1 MIRITTLLY
10 CLIFLNIV
18 VSSQTIDQIVAVVGD
33 EIVLYSDI
41 ESQIIQ
47 YKSQGNYSSE
57 MRCDVIEDLLKQSI
71 LIHYAKL
78 DSIEVMKDEI
88 DSEVEKRYK
97 YFEDQLGSQL
107 KVESYFD
114 KSIIEIK
121 SELFNV
127 IENQMFVQR
136 MQNQI
141 VSDIKLTPAE
151 IQKIF
156 DQLNSDDIPIIP
168 EQVEISQ
175 IVVTPEITEEQ
186 TQSIKDKLN
195 SYRERVYAGEDF
207 KTLAILYSDD
217 IVSAKNGGELG
228 YVNRGDLVPEFER
241 AAFKLKEGEVSEIV
255 ITKFGMHI
263 IQLIDRKGE
272 QINVRHILVKPKP
285 NSYSKQQASEKIN
298 EIFNKI
304 NLNEIT
310 FNEAVQLYSDHPSK
324 NNKGLV
330 TNPMDMSTLLVLND
344 LPALLKSKLSRVNK
358 GEILNVGYIDGIE
371 NDFAYRIFKINNK
384 IEEHKATFQNDFT
397 TINNIATNF
406 KRDLIIEEW
415 IRDQASK
422 TFIKI
427 DNNLINCSFK
437 NYWIKK

>member
-1 MIRITTLLY
+1 MIRITTFLY
-10 CLIFLNIV
+10 CLLFLNIV
-18 VSSQTIDQIVAVVGD
+18 VSSQTIDQVVAVVGD

-41 ESQIIQ
+41 ESQIVQ

-57 MRCDVIEDLLKQSI
+57 MKCVVIEDLLKQSI

-78 DSIEVMKDEI
+78 DSIEVTKDEI

-97 YFEDQLGSQL
+97 YFEDQLGSQF

-114 KSIIEIK
+114 KSINEIK
-121 SELFNV
+121 SELSNV
-127 IENQMFVQR
+127 IENQMFVQK
-136 MQNQI
+136 MQNKI

-151 IQKIF
+151 VQKIF
-156 DQLNSDDIPIIP
+156 DQLNSDDIPIIS

-175 IVVTPEITEEQ
+175 IVVTPEISEEQ
-186 TQSIKDKLN
+186 TQKIKDKLN
-195 SYRERVYAGEDF
+195 LYRERVYAGEDF

-255 ITKFGMHI
+255 VTKFGMHI

-272 QINVRHILVKPKP
+272 QINARHILLKPKP
-285 NSYSKQQASEKIN
+285 NSYSKQQANEKIN

-310 FNEAVQLYSDHPSK
+310 FNEAVKLYSDHPSK

-330 TNPMDMSTLLVLND
+330 ANPMDMSTLLTSND
-344 LPALLKSKLSRVNK
+344 LPPLLKSKLSRVNK
-358 GEILNVGYIDGIE
+358 GDILNVGYIDGIE

-384 IEEHKATFQNDFT
+384 IEEHKATFENDFT
-397 TINNIATNF
+397 IINNIATTF
-406 KRDLIIEEW
+406 KRDQIIEQW
-415 IRDQASK
+415 IRDQTSK

-427 DNNLINCSFK
+427 NNNVINCSFK
-437 NYWIKK
+437 NYWTKK

>member
-1 MIRITTLLY
+1 MIRITTFLY
-10 CLIFLNIV
+10 CLLFLNIV
-18 VSSQTIDQIVAVVGD
+18 VSSQTIDQVVAVVGD

-41 ESQIIQ
+41 ESQIVQ

-57 MRCDVIEDLLKQSI
+57 MKCVVIEDLLKQSI

-78 DSIEVMKDEI
+78 DSIEVTKDEI

-97 YFEDQLGSQL
+97 YFEDQLGSQF

-114 KSIIEIK
+114 KSINEIK
-121 SELFNV
+121 SELSNV
-127 IENQMFVQR
+127 IENQMFVQK
-136 MQNQI
+136 MQNKI

-151 IQKIF
+151 VQKIF
-156 DQLNSDDIPIIP
+156 DQLNSDDIPIIS

-175 IVVTPEITEEQ
+175 IVVTPEISEEQ
-186 TQSIKDKLN
+186 TQKIKDKLN
-195 SYRERVYAGEDF
+195 LYRERVYAGEDF

-255 ITKFGMHI
+255 VTKFGMHI

-272 QINVRHILVKPKP
+272 QINARHILLKPKP
-285 NSYSKQQASEKIN
+285 NSYSKQQANEKIN

-310 FNEAVQLYSDHPSK
+310 FNEAVKLYSDHPSK

-330 TNPMDMSTLLVLND
+330 ANPMDMSTLLTSND
-344 LPALLKSKLSRVNK
+344 LPPLLKSKLSRVNK
-358 GEILNVGYIDGIE
+358 GDILNVGYIDGIE

-384 IEEHKATFQNDFT
+384 IEEHKATFENDFT
-397 TINNIATNF
+397 TINNIATTF
-406 KRDLIIEEW
+406 KRDQIIEQW
-415 IRDQASK
+415 IRDQTSK

-427 DNNLINCSFK
+427 NNNVINCSFK
-437 NYWIKK
+437 NYWTKK

>member
-1 MIRITTLLY
+1 MIRIITFLY
-10 CLIFLNIV
+10 CLLFLNV
-18 VSSQTIDQIVAVVGD
+18 MVSSQTIDQVVAVVGD

-57 MRCDVIEDLLKQSI
+57 MKCVVIEDLLKQSI

-78 DSIEVMKDEI
+78 DSIEVTKDEI

-121 SELFNV
+121 SELSNV

-136 MQNQI
+136 MQNKI

-151 IQKIF
+151 VQKIF
-156 DQLNSDDIPIIP
+156 DQLNSDDIPVIP
-168 EQVEISQ
+168 EQLEISQ
-175 IVVTPEITEEQ
+175 IVVTPEVSEKQ

-195 SYRERVYAGEDF
+195 LYRERVYAGEDF

-217 IVSAKNGGELG
+217 IVSSKNGGELG

-241 AAFKLKEGEVSEIV
+241 AAFKLKEGEISEIV
-255 ITKFGMHI
+255 VTKFGMHI

-272 QINVRHILVKPKP
+272 QINVRHILLKPKP
-285 NSYSKQQASEKIN
+285 NSYSKQQANEKIN

-304 NLNEIT
+304 NLNEIS
-310 FNEAVQLYSDHPSK
+310 FNEAVKLYSDHPSK
-324 NNKGLV
+324 NNKGLI

-344 LPALLKSKLSRVNK
+344 LPPLLKSKLTRVNK
-358 GEILNVGYIDGIE
+358 GDILNVGYIDGIE

-384 IEEHKATFQNDFT
+384 IDEHKATFENDFT
-397 TINNIATNF
+397 TINNIATTF
-406 KRDLIIEEW
+406 KRDQIIEEW
-415 IRDQASK
+415 IRDQILK

-437 NYWIKK
+437 NYWTKK

>member
-10 CLIFLNIV
+10 CLLFLNLI

-71 LIHYAKL
+71 LIHYARL
-78 DSIEVMKDEI
+78 DSIEVTKDEI

-136 MQNQI
+136 MQNKI

-156 DQLNSDDIPIIP
+156 DQLNSDDVPIIP

-175 IVVTPEITEEQ
+175 IVITPEITEEQ

-344 LPALLKSKLSRVNK
+344 LPPLLKSKLNRVNK

-384 IEEHKATFQNDFT
+384 IEEHKATFENDFT
-397 TINNIATNF
+397 TINNIATTF
-406 KRDLIIEEW
+406 KRDQIIEEW
-415 IRDQASK
+415 IRDKASK
-422 TFIKI
+422 TYIKI

>member
-1 MIRITTLLY
+1 MIRIILLF
-10 CLIFLNIV
+10 CLCSISLEV
-18 VSSQTIDQIVAVVGD
+18 TSQTIDKVVAVVGD

-47 YKSQGNYSSE
+47 YAGQGNYSSD
-57 MRCDVIEDLLKQSI
+57 MRCVVIEDLLKQSI

-78 DSIEVMKDEI
+78 DSIEVSKDEI

-107 KVESYFD
+107 KVELYFD

-127 IENQMFVQR
+127 IENQMFVQK
-136 MQNQI
+136 MQSKI

-151 IQKIF
+151 VQKIF

-168 EQVEISQ
+168 QQIEISQ
-175 IVVTPEITEEQ
+175 IVITPEITEEQ

-195 SYRERVYAGEDF
+195 SYRERVYEGEDF

-217 IVSAKNGGELG
+217 ITSAKNGGELG

-241 AAFKLKEGEVSEIV
+241 AAFKLKKGEVSEIV
-255 ITKFGMHI
+255 VTKFGMHI

-272 QINVRHILVKPKP
+272 QINVRHILIKPKP
-285 NSYSKQQASEKIN
+285 NSYSKQQANEKIN

-310 FNEAVQLYSDHPSK
+310 FEEAVQQFSDHPSK

-330 TNPMDMSTLLVLND
+330 TNPTNMSTLLVLND
-344 LPALLKSKLSRVNK
+344 LPPFLKSKLSTVK
-358 GEILNVGYIDGIE
+358 KDEILNVGYIDVME

-384 IEEHKATFQNDFT
+384 VEEHRATFENDFT
-397 TINNIATNF
+397 TINNIATTF
-406 KRDLIIEEW
+406 KREQIIENW
-415 IRDQASK
+415 IRNYIKK

-427 DNNLINCSFK
+427 DDDIINCNFK
-437 NYWIKK
+437 NYWLKK

>member
-1 MIRITTLLY
+1 M
-10 CLIFLNIV
+10 
-18 VSSQTIDQIVAVVGD
+18 VSSQTIDQVVAVVGD

-57 MRCDVIEDLLKQSI
+57 MKCVVIEDLLKQSI

-78 DSIEVMKDEI
+78 DSIEVTKDEI

-121 SELFNV
+121 SELSNV

-136 MQNQI
+136 MQNKI

-151 IQKIF
+151 VQKIF
-156 DQLNSDDIPIIP
+156 DQLNSDDIPVIP
-168 EQVEISQ
+168 EQLEISQ
-175 IVVTPEITEEQ
+175 IVVTPEVSEKQ

-195 SYRERVYAGEDF
+195 LYRERVYAGEDF

-217 IVSAKNGGELG
+217 IVSSKNGGELG

-241 AAFKLKEGEVSEIV
+241 AAFKLKEGEISEIV
-255 ITKFGMHI
+255 VTKFGMHI

-272 QINVRHILVKPKP
+272 QINVRHILLKPKP
-285 NSYSKQQASEKIN
+285 NSYSKQQANEKIN

-304 NLNEIT
+304 NLNEIS
-310 FNEAVQLYSDHPSK
+310 FNEAVKLYSDHPSK
-324 NNKGLV
+324 NNKGLI

-344 LPALLKSKLSRVNK
+344 LPPLLKSKLTRVNK
-358 GEILNVGYIDGIE
+358 GDILNVGYIDGIE

-384 IEEHKATFQNDFT
+384 IDEHKATFENDFT
-397 TINNIATNF
+397 TINNIATTF
-406 KRDLIIEEW
+406 KRDQIIEEW
-415 IRDQASK
+415 IRDQILK

-437 NYWIKK
+437 NYWTKK

>member
-1 MIRITTLLY
+1 MIRIITFLY
-10 CLIFLNIV
+10 CLLFLNIK
-18 VSSQTIDQIVAVVGD
+18 VSSQTIDQVVAVVGD

-57 MRCDVIEDLLKQSI
+57 MKCVVIEDLLKQSI

-78 DSIEVMKDEI
+78 DSIEVTKDEI

-121 SELFNV
+121 SELSNV

-136 MQNQI
+136 MQNKI

-151 IQKIF
+151 VQKIF

-168 EQVEISQ
+168 EQLEISQ
-175 IVVTPEITEEQ
+175 IVVTPEVSEEQ

-195 SYRERVYAGEDF
+195 LYRERVYAGEDF

-217 IVSAKNGGELG
+217 IVSSKNGGELG

-241 AAFKLKEGEVSEIV
+241 AAFKLKEGEISEIV
-255 ITKFGMHI
+255 VTKFGMHI

-272 QINVRHILVKPKP
+272 QINVRHILLKPKP
-285 NSYSKQQASEKIN
+285 NSYSKQQANEKIN

-304 NLNEIT
+304 NLNEIS
-310 FNEAVQLYSDHPSK
+310 FNEAVKLYSDHPSK
-324 NNKGLV
+324 NNKGLI

-344 LPALLKSKLSRVNK
+344 LPPLLKSKLTRVNK
-358 GEILNVGYIDGIE
+358 GDILNVGYIDGIE

-384 IEEHKATFQNDFT
+384 IDEHKATFENDFT
-397 TINNIATNF
+397 TINNIATTF
-406 KRDLIIEEW
+406 KRDQIIEEW
-415 IRDQASK
+415 IRDQILK

-437 NYWIKK
+437 NYWTKK

>member
-10 CLIFLNIV
+10 CLLFLNLI

-71 LIHYAKL
+71 LIHYARL
-78 DSIEVMKDEI
+78 DSIEVTKDEI

-136 MQNQI
+136 MQNKI

-156 DQLNSDDIPIIP
+156 DQLNSDDVPIIP

-175 IVVTPEITEEQ
+175 IVITPEITEEQ

-298 EIFNKI
+298 EIYNKI

-344 LPALLKSKLSRVNK
+344 LPPLLKSKLNRVNK

-384 IEEHKATFQNDFT
+384 IEEHKATFENDFT
-397 TINNIATNF
+397 TINNIATTF
-406 KRDLIIEEW
+406 KRDQIIEEW
-415 IRDQASK
+415 IRDKASK
-422 TFIKI
+422 TYIKI

>member
-1 MIRITTLLY
+1 MIRITTFLY
-10 CLIFLNIV
+10 CFLFINIV
-18 VSSQTIDQIVAVVGD
+18 VSSQTIDQVVAVVGD

-57 MRCDVIEDLLKQSI
+57 MKCVVIEDLLKQSI

-78 DSIEVMKDEI
+78 DSIEVTKDEI

-121 SELFNV
+121 SELSNV

-136 MQNQI
+136 MQNKI

-151 IQKIF
+151 VQKIF

-175 IVVTPEITEEQ
+175 IVVTPEISEEQ

-195 SYRERVYAGEDF
+195 LYRERVYAGEDF

-228 YVNRGDLVPEFER
+228 YVNRGELVPEFER

-255 ITKFGMHI
+255 VTKFGMHI

-285 NSYSKQQASEKIN
+285 NSYSKQQANEKIN

-310 FNEAVQLYSDHPSK
+310 FNEAVKLYSDHPSK

-330 TNPMDMSTLLVLND
+330 TNPMDMSTLLVSND
-344 LPALLKSKLSRVNK
+344 LPPLLKSKLSRVSK
-358 GEILNVGYIDGIE
+358 GDILNVGYIDGIE

-384 IEEHKATFQNDFT
+384 IDEHKATFENDFT
-397 TINNIATNF
+397 TINNIATTF
-406 KRDLIIEEW
+406 KSDQIIEEW
-415 IRDQASK
+415 IQHQKSK

-427 DNNLINCSFK
+427 DDNLINCSFK
-437 NYWIKK
+437 NYWTKK

>member
-1 MIRITTLLY
+1 MIRIILLY
-10 CLIFLNIV
+10 CLFSISLEV
-18 VSSQTIDQIVAVVGD
+18 TSQTIDKVVAVIGD

-47 YKSQGNYSSE
+47 YAGQGNYSSE
-57 MRCDVIEDLLKQSI
+57 MRCVVIEDLLKQSI

-78 DSIEVMKDEI
+78 DSIEVNKDEI

-136 MQNQI
+136 MQNKI

-151 IQKIF
+151 VQKIF

-168 EQVEISQ
+168 EQLEISQ

-186 TQSIKDKLN
+186 IQSIKDKLN
-195 SYRERVYAGEDF
+195 SYRERVYEGEDF

-217 IVSAKNGGELG
+217 ITSAKNGGELG

-241 AAFKLKEGEVSEIV
+241 AAFKLKKGEVSEIV
-255 ITKFGMHI
+255 VTKFGMHI

-272 QINVRHILVKPKP
+272 QINVRHILIKPKP
-285 NSYSKQQASEKIN
+285 NSYSKQQANEKIN

-310 FNEAVQLYSDHPSK
+310 FDEAVQQYSDHPSK

-330 TNPMDMSTLLVLND
+330 TNPTNMSTLLVLND
-344 LPALLKSKLSRVNK
+344 LPPFLKSKLSTVK
-358 GEILNVGYIDGIE
+358 KDEILNVGYIDVME

-384 IEEHKATFQNDFT
+384 IDEHRATFENDFT
-397 TINNIATNF
+397 TINNIATTF
-406 KRDLIIEEW
+406 KREQIIENW
-415 IRDQASK
+415 IRNYIKK

-427 DNNLINCSFK
+427 DDDIINCNFK
-437 NYWIKK
+437 NYWLKK

>member
-1 MIRITTLLY
+1 MIRITTFLY
-10 CLIFLNIV
+10 CFLFINIV
-18 VSSQTIDQIVAVVGD
+18 VSSQTIDQVVAVVGD

-57 MRCDVIEDLLKQSI
+57 MKCVVIEDLLKQSI

-78 DSIEVMKDEI
+78 DSIEVTKDEI

-121 SELFNV
+121 SELSNV

-136 MQNQI
+136 MQNKI

-151 IQKIF
+151 VQKIF

-175 IVVTPEITEEQ
+175 IVVTPEISEEQ

-195 SYRERVYAGEDF
+195 LYRERVYAGEDF

-228 YVNRGDLVPEFER
+228 YVNRGELVPEFER

-255 ITKFGMHI
+255 VTKFGMHI

-285 NSYSKQQASEKIN
+285 NSYSKQQANEKIN

-310 FNEAVQLYSDHPSK
+310 FNEAVKLYSDHPSK

-330 TNPMDMSTLLVLND
+330 TNPMDMSTLLVSND
-344 LPALLKSKLSRVNK
+344 LPPLLKSKLSRVSK
-358 GEILNVGYIDGIE
+358 GDILNVGYIDGIE

-384 IEEHKATFQNDFT
+384 IDEHKATFENDFT
-397 TINNIATNF
+397 TINNIATTF
-406 KRDLIIEEW
+406 KSDQIIEEW
-415 IRDQASK
+415 IQDQKSK

-427 DNNLINCSFK
+427 DDNLINCSFK
-437 NYWIKK
+437 NYWTKK

>member
-1 MIRITTLLY
+1 MIRIIIILY
-10 CLIFLNIV
+10 FFLSFSLV
-18 VSSQTIDQIVAVVGD
+18 VSSQTIDKVVAVVGD
-33 EIVLYSDI
+33 EIILYSDI
-41 ESQIIQ
+41 ESQIVQ
-47 YKSQGNYSSE
+47 YASQASFSSNI
-57 MRCDVIEDLLKQSI
+57 RCDVIEDLLKQSI

-78 DSIEVMKDEI
+78 DSIEVTKDEI
-88 DSEVEKRYK
+88 QSEVDKRYN

-136 MQNQI
+136 MQNKI
-141 VSDIKLTPAE
+141 ASDIKLTPAE
-151 IQKIF
+151 VQKIF
-156 DQLNSDDIPIIP
+156 DQLSSDKIPIIP
-168 EQVEISQ
+168 QQIEISQ
-175 IVVTPEITEEQ
+175 IVITPEITEEQ

-195 SYRERVYAGEDF
+195 SYRERVYEGEDF

-217 IVSAKNGGELG
+217 ITSAKNGGELG

-241 AAFKLKEGEVSEIV
+241 AAFKLKKGEVSEIV
-255 ITKFGMHI
+255 VTKFGMHI

-272 QINVRHILVKPKP
+272 QINVRHILIKPKP
-285 NSYSKQQASEKIN
+285 NSYSKQQANEKIN

-310 FNEAVQLYSDHPSK
+310 FEEAVQQFSDHPSK

-330 TNPMDMSTLLVLND
+330 TNPTTMSSLLVLND
-344 LPALLKSKLSRVNK
+344 LPPFLKSKLSTVK
-358 GEILNVGYIDGIE
+358 KDEILNVGYIDVME

-384 IEEHKATFQNDFT
+384 VEEHRATFENDFT
-397 TINNIATNF
+397 TINNIATTF
-406 KRDLIIEEW
+406 KREQIIENW
-415 IRDQASK
+415 IRNYIKK

-427 DNNLINCSFK
+427 DDDIINCNFK
-437 NYWIKK
+437 NYWLKK

>member
-10 CLIFLNIV
+10 CLLFLNLI

-71 LIHYAKL
+71 LIHYARL
-78 DSIEVMKDEI
+78 DSIEVTKDEI

-136 MQNQI
+136 MQNNI

-156 DQLNSDDIPIIP
+156 DQLNSDDVPIIP

-175 IVVTPEITEEQ
+175 IVITPEITEEQ

-344 LPALLKSKLSRVNK
+344 LPPLLKSKLNRVNK

-384 IEEHKATFQNDFT
+384 IEEHKATFENDFT
-397 TINNIATNF
+397 TINNIATTF
-406 KRDLIIEEW
+406 KRDQIIEEW
-415 IRDQASK
+415 IRDKASK
-422 TFIKI
+422 TYIKI

>member
-127 IENQMFVQR
+127 IENQMFVQS
-136 MQNQI
+136 MQNKI

-151 IQKIF
+151 VQKIF

>member
-1 MIRITTLLY
+1 MIRIILLY
-10 CLIFLNIV
+10 CLCLISLEV
-18 VSSQTIDQIVAVVGD
+18 TSQTIDKVVAVVGD

-47 YKSQGNYSSE
+47 YAGQGNYSSD
-57 MRCDVIEDLLKQSI
+57 MRCVVIEDLLKQSI

-78 DSIEVMKDEI
+78 DSIEVSKDEI

-107 KVESYFD
+107 KVELYFD
-114 KSIIEIK
+114 KSIVEIK

-127 IENQMFVQR
+127 IENQMFVQK
-136 MQNQI
+136 MQSKI

-151 IQKIF
+151 VQKIF

-168 EQVEISQ
+168 QQIEISQ
-175 IVVTPEITEEQ
+175 IVITPEITEEQ

-195 SYRERVYAGEDF
+195 SYRERVYEGEDF

-217 IVSAKNGGELG
+217 ITTAKNGGELG

-241 AAFKLKEGEVSEIV
+241 AAFKLKKGEVSEIV
-255 ITKFGMHI
+255 VTKFGMHI

-272 QINVRHILVKPKP
+272 QINVRHILIKPKP
-285 NSYSKQQASEKIN
+285 NSYSKQQANEKIN

-310 FNEAVQLYSDHPSK
+310 FEEAVQQFSDHPSK
-324 NNKGLV
+324 NNKGLI
-330 TNPMDMSTLLVLND
+330 TNPTNMSTLLVLND
-344 LPALLKSKLSRVNK
+344 LPPFLKSKLSTVK
-358 GEILNVGYIDGIE
+358 KDEILNVGYIDVME

-384 IEEHKATFQNDFT
+384 VEEHRATFENDFT
-397 TINNIATNF
+397 TINNIATTF
-406 KRDLIIEEW
+406 KREQIIENW
-415 IRDQASK
+415 IKNYIKK

-427 DNNLINCSFK
+427 DDDIINCNFK
-437 NYWIKK
+437 NYWLKK

>member
-1 MIRITTLLY
+1 MIRIFLLC
-10 CLIFLNIV
+10 CLCSISLEV
-18 VSSQTIDQIVAVVGD
+18 TSQTIDKVVAVVGD

-47 YKSQGNYSSE
+47 YAGQGNYSSD
-57 MRCDVIEDLLKQSI
+57 MRCVVIEDLLKQSI

-78 DSIEVMKDEI
+78 DSIEVTKDEI
-88 DSEVEKRYK
+88 QSEVEKRYK

-127 IENQMFVQR
+127 IENQMFVQK
-136 MQNQI
+136 MQSKI

-151 IQKIF
+151 VQKIF

-168 EQVEISQ
+168 QQIEISQ
-175 IVVTPEITEEQ
+175 IVITPEITEEQ

-195 SYRERVYAGEDF
+195 SYRERVYEGEDF

-217 IVSAKNGGELG
+217 ITSAKNGGELG

-241 AAFKLKEGEVSEIV
+241 AAFKLKKGEVSEIV
-255 ITKFGMHI
+255 VTKFGMHI

-272 QINVRHILVKPKP
+272 QINVRHILIKQKP
-285 NSYSKQQASEKIN
+285 NSYAKQQANEKIN
-298 EIFNKI
+298 DIFNKI

-310 FNEAVQLYSDHPSK
+310 FDEAVQLYSDHPSK
-324 NNKGLV
+324 NNNGLV
-330 TNPMDMSTLLVLND
+330 TNPTNMSTLLDLND
-344 LPALLKSKLSRVNK
+344 LPPFLKSKLSKVNK
-358 GEILNVGYIDGIE
+358 DDILNVGYVDIME
-371 NDFAYRIFKINNK
+371 NDLAYRIFKINNK
-384 IEEHKATFQNDFT
+384 IEEHSATFENDFT
-397 TINNIATNF
+397 IINNIATSY
-406 KRDLIIEEW
+406 KREQIIEDW
-415 IRDQASK
+415 IRNIIKK

-427 DNNLINCSFK
+427 DEDIINCNLK
-437 NYWIKK
+437 NYWLKK

>member
-1 MIRITTLLY
+1 MIRIILLY
-10 CLIFLNIV
+10 CLCLISLEV
-18 VSSQTIDQIVAVVGD
+18 TSQTIDKVVAVVGD

-47 YKSQGNYSSE
+47 YAGQGNYSSD
-57 MRCDVIEDLLKQSI
+57 MRCVVIEDLLKQSI

-78 DSIEVMKDEI
+78 DSIEVSKDEI

-107 KVESYFD
+107 KVELYFD
-114 KSIIEIK
+114 KSIVEIK

-127 IENQMFVQR
+127 IENQMFVQK
-136 MQNQI
+136 MQSKI

-151 IQKIF
+151 VQKIF

-168 EQVEISQ
+168 QQIEISQ
-175 IVVTPEITEEQ
+175 IVITPEITEEQ

-195 SYRERVYAGEDF
+195 SYRERVYEGEDF

-217 IVSAKNGGELG
+217 ITTAKNGGELG

-241 AAFKLKEGEVSEIV
+241 AAFKLKKGEVSEIV
-255 ITKFGMHI
+255 VTKFGMHI

-272 QINVRHILVKPKP
+272 QINVRHILIKPKP
-285 NSYSKQQASEKIN
+285 NSYSKQQANEKIN

-310 FNEAVQLYSDHPSK
+310 FEEAVQQFSDHPSK

-330 TNPMDMSTLLVLND
+330 TNPTNMSTLLVLND
-344 LPALLKSKLSRVNK
+344 LPPFLKSKLSTVK
-358 GEILNVGYIDGIE
+358 KDEILNVGYIDVME

-384 IEEHKATFQNDFT
+384 VEEHRATFENDFT
-397 TINNIATNF
+397 TINNIATTF
-406 KRDLIIEEW
+406 KREQIIENW
-415 IRDQASK
+415 IKNYIKK

-427 DNNLINCSFK
+427 DDDIINCNFK
-437 NYWIKK
+437 NYWLKK

>member
-1 MIRITTLLY
+1 MIRIILLY
-10 CLIFLNIV
+10 CLFSISLEV
-18 VSSQTIDQIVAVVGD
+18 TSQTIDKVVAVIGD

-47 YKSQGNYSSE
+47 YAGQGNYSSE
-57 MRCDVIEDLLKQSI
+57 MRCVVIEDLLKQSI

-78 DSIEVMKDEI
+78 DSIEVNKDEI

-107 KVESYFD
+107 KVELYFD

-127 IENQMFVQR
+127 IENQMFVQS
-136 MQNQI
+136 MQNKI

-151 IQKIF
+151 VQKIF

-168 EQVEISQ
+168 EQLEISQ

-186 TQSIKDKLN
+186 IQSIKDKLN
-195 SYRERVYAGEDF
+195 SYRERVYEGEDF

-217 IVSAKNGGELG
+217 ITSAKNGGELG

-241 AAFKLKEGEVSEIV
+241 AAFKLKKGEVSEIV
-255 ITKFGMHI
+255 VTKFGMHI

-272 QINVRHILVKPKP
+272 QINVRHILIKPKP
-285 NSYSKQQASEKIN
+285 NSYSKQQANEKIN

-310 FNEAVQLYSDHPSK
+310 FDEAVQQYSDHPSK

-330 TNPMDMSTLLVLND
+330 TNPTNMSTLLVLND
-344 LPALLKSKLSRVNK
+344 LPPFLKSKLSTVK
-358 GEILNVGYIDGIE
+358 KDEILNVGYIDVME

-384 IEEHKATFQNDFT
+384 IDEHRATFENDFT
-397 TINNIATNF
+397 TINNIATTF
-406 KRDLIIEEW
+406 KREQIIENW
-415 IRDQASK
+415 IRNYIKK

-427 DNNLINCSFK
+427 DDDIINCNFK
-437 NYWIKK
+437 NYWLKK